1 MKSSSEVELKL
12 LLPDEAALLQ
22 LCSILPGY
30 IDTLQQTNIY
40 FDVNGM
46 IKESGAI
53 LRLRLCENEAELT
66 LKIRGSLIEGVSNA
80 LEYSDIL
87 EEEWVSSLIL
97 REENSALSRL
107 GTVKALHD
115 HCGCEL
121 AQLTEWGRSSNERRR
136 YQVEDDLMIE
146 VDKTSF
152 PGNILRCEVEVECD
166 DTERARKYLSRQF
179 QELNIPIVNC
189 DESKSAMLFRLLEA
203 EAHGDPEEV

>member
-1 MKSSSEVELKL
+1 MKL
-12 LLPDEAALLQ
+12 LLPDETALLQ

-40 FDVNGM
+40 FDVKGM

-66 LKIRGSLIEGVSNA
+66 LKVRGSLIEGVSIA

-97 REENSALSRL
+97 REENSSLNRL

-152 PGNILRCEVEVECD
+152 PGNILRREVEVECD

-203 EAHGDPEEV
+203 GAHDDPEEV